1 MGSDFGVKDAAGKVI
16 QTAGEVQEEIPE
28 KVSAQA
34 RIDKNLT
41 RVVIIGGGA
50 CGMAAATKIRRQ
62 RDFKITVLSSDSH
75 TAYSHCG
82 IPFVLGREIESF
94 EKLIVKPPGFFREKN
109 IDVKLNEKVRSI
121 DLTRR
126 VALTGEG
133 AYPFDKLV
141 IATGSLPF
149 ISRKSQAN
157 ILPYGIFTL
166 RSLADGMLFGKALE
180 TARTVCIVG
189 GGTIGIE
196 CASALKKRG
205 IKTILITRSKDLLS
219 SQFDSEMSAIVRAHL
234 EALGVEVITGEPIF
248 LPENFWKEKTVFVK
262 DRQFPADLVLLATGV
277 KPEVYLAREAGI
289 DIGKAGGIVVNE
301 MLQVKAGG
309 EFLPHVYAGGECAEV
324 TDLVTGESR
333 LSQLGTTARRM
344 ADVIGNNITGKYST
358 LGPLADPWVA
368 VAGDLQFGG
377 VGLTPD
383 QAEKQGIKVVTGFSR
398 GRTRASYYP
407 GRKDLY
413 IKLVFKNDCLAG
425 AQLAG
430 GEGIK
435 ERIDTLS
442 LAIRKKTTIK
452 DLLSLETCYAPPV
465 SMLVDPLLP
474 AVKDAIRNMRKEKTN
489 ELDPDKSLD
498 ERYG

>member
-1 MGSDFGVKDAAGKVI
+1 MGSDFGVTGTAGKVI
-16 QTAGEVQEEIPE
+16 RTAGEVQEEVPGTVPPKAWTE
-28 KVSAQA
+28 
-34 RIDKNLT
+34 KNLT

-62 RDFKITVLSSDSH
+62 SGFKITVLSCDSH

-94 EKLIVKPPGFFREKN
+94 EKLIVKLPGVFREKN
-109 IDVKLNEKVRSI
+109 IDVRLNEKVRSI
-121 DLTRR
+121 NLTEQ

-149 ISRKSQAN
+149 IPRKSQAN

-166 RSLADGMLFGKALE
+166 RSLADGMLFEKALE
-180 TARTVCIVG
+180 TAQTVCILG

-196 CASALKKRG
+196 CASALTKRG
-205 IKTILITRSKDLLS
+205 IKPILITRSKDLLS
-219 SQFDSEMSAIVRAHL
+219 SQFDSDMSAIVRAHL
-234 EALGVEVITGEPIF
+234 ETLGVEVITGEPLF
-248 LPENFWKEKTVFVK
+248 LPENFWKERTVYVK
-262 DRQFPADLVLLATGV
+262 DRHFPADLVLLATGV
-277 KPEVYLAREAGI
+277 KPEVCLAREAGI

-309 EFLPHVYAGGECAEV
+309 EFLPHVYAGGECTEV
-324 TDLVTGESR
+324 TDLVTGEIR

-358 LGPLADPWVA
+358 FGPLADPWVA

-377 VGLTPD
+377 VGLTPE
-383 QAEKQGIKVVTGFSR
+383 QVKRRGMKVVTGFSR

-413 IKLVFKNDCLAG
+413 IKLFFKDDYLAG

-435 ERIDTLS
+435 ERIDALS

-465 SMLVDPLLP
+465 SMLVDPLMP
-474 AVKDAIRNMRKEKTN
+474 AVKEAVRNMRKDKTN
-489 ELDPDKSLD
+489 
-498 ERYG
+498 

>member
-1 MGSDFGVKDAAGKVI
+1 MGSDFGVKDAAGEAM
-16 QTAGEVQEEIPE
+16 QTAAEVQE
-28 KVSAQA
+28 KVSGKVPAQA
-34 RIDKNLT
+34 RTEKNLT

-62 RDFKITVLSSDSH
+62 SDFKITVLSSDSH

-121 DLTRR
+121 NLVRQ
-126 VALTGEG
+126 VVLTGEG
-133 AYPFDKLV
+133 TYPYDKLV

-149 ISRKSQAN
+149 ISRKSEAN

-166 RSLADGMLFGKALE
+166 RSLADGRLFGKALE
-180 TARTVCIVG
+180 TAQTVCIVG

-196 CASALKKRG
+196 CASALTKRG
-205 IKTILITRSKDLLS
+205 IETILITRSKDLLS
-219 SQFDSEMSAIVRAHL
+219 SQFDSDMSAIVRAHL
-234 EALGVEVITGEPIF
+234 EALGVQVITGETLF
-248 LPENFWKEKTVFVK
+248 LPENFWKEKTVYIN
-262 DRQFPADLVLLATGV
+262 DRHFPADLILLATGV
-277 KPEVYLAREAGI
+277 KPEVCLASEAGI

-309 EFLPHVYAGGECAEV
+309 EFLPNVYAGGECAEV
-324 TDLVTGESR
+324 TDLLTGESR
-333 LSQLGTTARRM
+333 LSQLGTTARHM

-358 LGPLADPWVA
+358 FGPLADPWVA

-377 VGLTPD
+377 VGLTPE
-383 QAEKQGIKVVTGFSR
+383 QVERQGIKVVTGFSH

-407 GRKDLY
+407 GRKDIH
-413 IKLVFKNDCLAG
+413 IKLFFKGDCLAG

-435 ERIDTLS
+435 ERIDAFS

-452 DLLSLETCYAPPV
+452 DLLNLETCYAPPV
-465 SMLVDPLLP
+465 SMLVDPLTP
-474 AVKDAIRNMRKEKTN
+474 AVKAAVRNMREEKKE
-489 ELDPDKSLD
+489 
-498 ERYG
+498 

>member
-1 MGSDFGVKDAAGKVI
+1 MGSDFGVTGAAGKVI
-16 QTAGEVQEEIPE
+16 RTADEVQEEVPGIVPP
-28 KVSAQA
+28 QA
-34 RIDKNLT
+34 WKEKNLT

-62 RDFKITVLSSDSH
+62 SGFKITVLSCDSH

-82 IPFVLGREIESF
+82 IPFVLGKEIESF
-94 EKLIVKPPGFFREKN
+94 EKLIVKPPGVFREKN
-109 IDVKLNEKVRSI
+109 IDVRLNEKVRSI
-121 DLTRR
+121 DLTGQI
-126 VALTGEG
+126 ALTREG

-166 RSLADGMLFGKALE
+166 RSLADGMLFEKALE
-180 TARTVCIVG
+180 TAQTVCILG

-196 CASALKKRG
+196 CASALTKRG
-205 IKTILITRSKDLLS
+205 IKPILITRSKDLLS
-219 SQFDSEMSAIVRAHL
+219 SQFDSDMSAIVRAHL
-234 EALGVEVITGEPIF
+234 ETLGVEVITGEPLF
-248 LPENFWKEKTVFVK
+248 LPENFWKEKTVYVK
-262 DRQFPADLVLLATGV
+262 DRHFPADLVLLATGV
-277 KPEVYLAREAGI
+277 KPEVCLAREAGI

-309 EFLPHVYAGGECAEV
+309 EFLPHVYAGGECTEV
-324 TDLVTGESR
+324 TDLVTREIR

-358 LGPLADPWVA
+358 FGPLADPWVA

-377 VGLTPD
+377 VGLTPE
-383 QAEKQGIKVVTGFSR
+383 QVERQGMKVVTGFSH

-413 IKLVFKNDCLAG
+413 IKLFFKDDYLAG

-435 ERIDTLS
+435 ERIDALS

-465 SMLVDPLLP
+465 SMLVDPLMP
-474 AVKDAIRNMRKEKTN
+474 ALKDAVRNMRKDKTN
-489 ELDPDKSLD
+489 
-498 ERYG
+498 